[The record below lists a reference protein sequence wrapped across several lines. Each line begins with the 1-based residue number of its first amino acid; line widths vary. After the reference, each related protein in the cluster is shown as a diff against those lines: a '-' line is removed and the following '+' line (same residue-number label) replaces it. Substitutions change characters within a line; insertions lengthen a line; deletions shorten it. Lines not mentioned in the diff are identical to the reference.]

1 MADWTFVALYVDM
14 DSFQMPGINGIK
26 AFLIATYED
35 ARKARASVLRRP
47 FWSSPIFASKP
58 WAPDPHYGRLLALPA
73 NIIID
78 YKECRDTQR
87 SGI

>member
-26 AFLIATYED
+26 AFLIVTYED

-47 FWSSPIFASKP
+47 F
-58 WAPDPHYGRLLALPA
+58 
-73 NIIID
+73 
-78 YKECRDTQR
+78 
-87 SGI
+87 

>member
-47 FWSSPIFASKP
+47 F
-58 WAPDPHYGRLLALPA
+58 
-73 NIIID
+73 
-78 YKECRDTQR
+78 
-87 SGI
+87 